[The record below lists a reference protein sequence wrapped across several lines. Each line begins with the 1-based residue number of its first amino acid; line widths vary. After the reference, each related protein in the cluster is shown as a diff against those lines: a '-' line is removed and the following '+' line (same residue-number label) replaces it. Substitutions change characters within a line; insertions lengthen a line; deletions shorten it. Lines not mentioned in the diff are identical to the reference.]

1 MPAFYFFLTKHIY
14 VIRMALVMSLLA
26 IPFYFS
32 HAQDLEAIGKEKP
45 IKVSGTIG
53 TTQTLYAVSGIP
65 NRRPPYLAFING
77 GVTFN
82 IYQWVVPFSVTW
94 SNQNR
99 MAYNQP
105 FSQYGL
111 SPHWKWVTAHI
122 GYRNMTFSQYSLAGH
137 TFLGGGVDLTPGI
150 FRISAMYGRL
160 SKAVKEDTLN
170 ASNEIP
176 SYKRMGMG
184 VKIGIGKGADFIDL
198 IWFSAK
204 DDVRSIEAPVKS
216 DIRPAE
222 NMVFSVNMQKE
233 LAKRIV
239 IAAEYAR
246 SAYTRD
252 LRAPIETGGQ
262 TNIFSPFFPVRNST
276 QFYGAFKSSLTYNAN
291 LYSLGL
297 MYERI
302 DPQFKTLG
310 TYFFNNDLENITI
323 APSVRLLKQK
333 MNISANVGVQRNNL
347 NKQELSTVKRILGSG
362 AVSYVPNQRWN
373 FAGQYSNFK
382 TYNKISQNFNQFQTL
397 DTLNFYQVSESAG
410 FNAGYNSTG
419 KEKKHGVNLNFS
431 FQKATQTQGEQI
443 TNNTSRFYN
452 TNLAYRFSLVPIQL
466 SITAGVNANQN
477 HMADVNSYGVG
488 PNASVSKLF
497 LDKKLRTSL
506 TTTYNFLLT
515 EKVNT
520 GRAINFVA
528 GLAYRFQ
535 KKSNLTFNM
544 IILNKYSKVSP
555 DYTEFT
561 GNLGYSYTF

>member
-1 MPAFYFFLTKHIY
+1 MPAFCIFITDRFIIYILIFLPCLWVTVSESK
-14 VIRMALVMSLLA
+14 
-26 IPFYFS
+26 
-32 HAQDLEAIGKEKP
+32 AQDLEAIGKEKP

-53 TTQTLYAVSGIP
+53 TTQTFYGVHGIP

-82 IYQWVVPFSVTW
+82 IYQWIVPFSVTW

-99 MAYNQP
+99 MAFSQP
-105 FSQYGL
+105 FTQYGC

-150 FRISAMYGRL
+150 FRISAVYGRL

-170 ASNEIP
+170 AAGEMP

-184 VKIGIGKGADFIDL
+184 FKIGVGKGSDFIDL

-204 DDVRSIEAPVKS
+204 DDVRSIEAPMKS

-222 NMVFSVNMQKE
+222 NMVFSINMQKE

-252 LRAPIETGGQ
+252 LRTPVESNVQ

-276 QFYGAFKSSLTYNAN
+276 QFYGAFKSSLTYSAN
-291 LYSLGL
+291 FYSLGL
-297 MYERI
+297 NYERI
-302 DPQFKTLG
+302 DPEYKTLG
-310 TYFFNNDLENITI
+310 SYFFNNDLENITV
-323 APSVRLLKQK
+323 APSVRLFKQK
-333 MNISANVGVQRNNL
+333 MNVSANVGVQRNNL
-347 NKQELSTVKRILGSG
+347 NKQELSTVKRLLGSG
-362 AVSYVPNQRWN
+362 AISYVPNQKWN
-373 FAGQYSNFK
+373 FAAQYSNFK

-397 DTLNFYQVSESAG
+397 DTLNFYQVSESAS
-410 FNAGYNSTG
+410 FNTGYNSTS

-443 TNNTSRFYN
+443 TSNTSRFYN
-452 TNLAYRFSLVPIQL
+452 TNLAYRYTLVPLQL
-466 SITAGVNANQN
+466 SISAGVNANQN
-477 HMADVNSYGVG
+477 QMADVNSYAIG

-497 LDKKLRTSL
+497 LDKKLRSSL

-515 EKVNT
+515 EKVTT

-528 GLAYRFQ
+528 GLAYKFQ
-535 KKSNLTFNM
+535 KKSNLTLNM

-555 DYTEFT
+555 TYTEFT